1 MMKQKMGPK
10 IILAAFIVLICCSQ
24 FIWIIFENCVGIE
37 NRENRE
43 LAARPEFSLDNYG
56 VYSEEYD
63 NYFNDHIPF
72 RDYLITL
79 NFATDYFVFDSYK
92 SDRAV
97 IGKDLWF
104 FLTDVG
110 YDDPIGCYLGTNLLS
125 EEELRAIADN
135 CIAQRDF
142 LAEQGKEFII
152 FIAPNK
158 ERIYY
163 EYMPEEYGLPAER
176 YRALQIVEYLRD
188 HTDIRV
194 VYPYEELME
203 AKNTLAQNIYYKTDT
218 HWNYIGGYVGARALL
233 EEIGIEIPS
242 VTDEQI
248 TISTGDVYYGDLLSM
263 LGIPRLSIF
272 ADNQYRVTG
281 YDEHNVQ
288 ILESDFYNLYLYQAE
303 NADPRKL
310 YVIRDSFATAMA
322 EYIGS
327 QFNDSCLRHNTTYT
341 YDDFMTYDPDIVVLE
356 CVERRI
362 LWLGAFS
369 LQ

>member
-10 IILAAFIVLICCSQ
+10 IILAAFIVLICCPH
-24 FIWIIFENCVGIE
+24 FIWIFVEKYADST

-56 VYSEEYD
+56 VYSDEYD

-72 RDYLITL
+72 RDYLIAL
-79 NFATDYFVFDSYK
+79 NFMTDYFVFDSYK

-97 IGKDLWF
+97 IGKELWF
-104 FLTDVG
+104 FFTDVS

-218 HWNYIGGYVGARALL
+218 HWNYIGGYVGAVALL
-233 EEIGIEIPS
+233 EEMGIELPS
-242 VTDEQI
+242 VTDERI
-248 TISTGDVYYGDLLSM
+248 TINSGEVFYGDLIDI
-263 LGIPRLSIF
+263 LGTPRLSIF
-272 ADNQYRVTG
+272 ADNEYRVTG
-281 YDEHNVQ
+281 YDKHNVQ
-288 ILESDFYNLYLYQAE
+288 ILESDYNLYLYQAE

-310 YVIRDSFATAMA
+310 YVIRDSFAIPMA
-322 EYIGS
+322 GYIVS
-327 QFNDSCLRHNTTYT
+327 QFNDSCLRHNSTYT
-341 YDDFMTYDPDIVVLE
+341 FDDFETYDPDIVVLE

-362 LWLGAFS
+362 LWLGTFS
-369 LQ
+369 MQ